1 MWGVIFLGN
10 LTSSIDLNPWVKDSD
25 AQRAGKLIDPVLR
38 AEEERKE
45 VRKVLN
51 LFRIHYKSHMNRR
64 KAEKYIN
71 IVE

>member
-1 MWGVIFLGN
+1 M
-10 LTSSIDLNPWVKDSD
+10 KDSD